1 MDENLFFNFFL
12 GGGAVP
18 TPLIQAA
25 IKKARGGQPRPVT
38 APCLLG
44 NNLTSQS
51 KMMTRWRG
59 GKEGREWWQRERKR
73 DGGVGVGGRSIQYL
87 CLYHVITCQH
97 RFKNKAFE
105 RASRAIARS
114 ILWKCLPRPHWRVSR
129 GYIKH
134 DPLLREPVTHTTLVL
149 CASNRP

>member
-1 MDENLFFNFFL
+1 MDENLFFFFYFFW
-12 GGGAVP
+12 GAVP

-38 APCLLG
+38 PCLLG

-51 KMMTRWRG
+51 QMMTRWRW
-59 GKEGREWWQRERKR
+59 GKEGREWWQRERKKR
-73 DGGVGVGGRSIQYL
+73 RRGGGGGRSIQYP

-105 RASRAIARS
+105 SASRAIARS

-134 DPLLREPVTHTTLVL
+134 DPPLCEPVTHTTLIL
-149 CASNRP
+149 CASNRL